1 MPLQGIW
8 HIWHGDMFMRLAEN
22 FGVGVWWQSGKV
34 KRTNWVVYAG
44 STSYMLHLLLLL
56 G

>member
-1 MPLQGIW
+1 MVTYVYEIG
-8 HIWHGDMFMRLAEN
+8 GEFRS
-22 FGVGVWWQSGKV
+22 GVWWQSGKV

>member
-22 FGVGVWWQSGKV
+22 FGVECGGRVLERLRELIAGGVC
-34 KRTNWVVYAG
+34 

>member
-34 KRTNWVVYAG
+34 KSNWVVYAG